1 MLELVLRKGQ
11 HLGMEPEVV
20 RTEMLQRR
28 MAQSPE
34 AVRRASEVVV
44 RRLLTLPELAGS
56 LRIGAYLGVRGE
68 VDPSALRHEDR
79 LEVALPVT
87 TAGEPLRFVV
97 PAGPLEEGPY
107 GIRQPGEGTEVT
119 PLELDVVVV
128 PAVAVDRRGHRVG
141 HGAGFYDRTFADRR
155 KHTPPPVLI
164 GVCHSFQVV
173 EHLNARPWDVPLD
186 LVVTE
191 AGVIRPG
198 MAHSGARMG
207 ED

>member
-1 MLELVLRKGQ
+1 MLDLALQKGQ
-11 HLGMEPEVV
+11 HLCMEPDIV
-20 RTEMLQRR
+20 RIQMLERR

-44 RRLLTLPELAGS
+44 QRLLALPELVGS

-68 VDPSALRHEDR
+68 VDPSALRHVDR

-97 PAGPLEEGPY
+97 PAGPLEQGPY

-155 KHTPPPVLI
+155 KDTPPPVLI

-173 EHLNARPWDVPLD
+173 EHLDAKPWDVPLD

-191 AGVIRPG
+191 AGIIRPG

>member
-1 MLELVLRKGQ
+1 MLDLLLRKGQ
-11 HLGMEPEVV
+11 HLGMEPEIV

-44 RRLLTLPELAGS
+44 RRLLALPELAGRI
-56 LRIGAYLGVRGE
+56 RIGAYLGVRGE
-68 VDPSALRHEDR
+68 VDPSPLCHVDR

-87 TAGEPLRFVV
+87 MVGEPLRFVV
-97 PAGPLEEGPY
+97 PSGPLEEGPY
-107 GIRQPGEGTEVT
+107 GILQPGEGTEVA
-119 PLELDVVVV
+119 PLELDVVVL
-128 PAVAVDRRGHRVG
+128 PAVAVDRSGHRVG

-164 GVCHSFQVV
+164 GVCHSFQMV
-173 EHLNARPWDVPLD
+173 EHLDARSWDVPLD

>member
-1 MLELVLRKGQ
+1 MLDLALQKGQ
-11 HLGMEPEVV
+11 HLCMEPDIV
-20 RTEMLQRR
+20 RTEMLERR

-56 LRIGAYLGVRGE
+56 LRIGAYLGIRGE
-68 VDPSALRHEDR
+68 VDPSALLHGER

-119 PLELDVVVV
+119 PLDLDVVVV
-128 PAVAVDRRGHRVG
+128 PAVAVDRAGHRVG
-141 HGAGFYDRTFADRR
+141 HGAGCYARTVADRR
-155 KHTPPPVLI
+155 KHTPPPVLS
-164 GVCHSFQVV
+164 GGGHSFQMV
-173 EHLNARPWDVPLD
+173 EHLDARSWDVPLD

>member
-1 MLELVLRKGQ
+1 MLDLALQKGQ
-11 HLGMEPEVV
+11 HLCMEPDIV
-20 RTEMLQRR
+20 RTEMLERR

-44 RRLLTLPELAGS
+44 RRLLALPELAGS

-68 VDPSALRHEDR
+68 VDPSALRHVDR

-173 EHLNARPWDVPLD
+173 EHLDARPWDVPLD

-198 MAHSGARMG
+198 MAHSGAPMG

>member
-1 MLELVLRKGQ
+1 MLELALRKGQ
-11 HLGMEPEVV
+11 HLSMEPDIA
-20 RTEMLQRR
+20 RIEMLERR
-28 MAQSPE
+28 MAQSRE

-44 RRLLTLPELAGS
+44 RRLLALPELAGS

-68 VDPSALRHEDR
+68 VDPSALRHVDR

-97 PAGPLEEGPY
+97 PAGPLEQGPY

-155 KHTPPPVLI
+155 EDTPPPVLI

-173 EHLNARPWDVPLD
+173 EHLDAKPWDVPLD

-191 AGVIRPG
+191 AGIIRPG

>member
-1 MLELVLRKGQ
+1 MLELALRKGQ
-11 HLGMEPEVV
+11 HLCMEPDIA
-20 RTEMLQRR
+20 RTEMLERR
-28 MAQSPE
+28 MALSPE

-56 LRIGAYLGVRGE
+56 LRIGAYLGIRGE
-68 VDPSALRHEDR
+68 VDPSALRHVAR

-107 GIRQPGEGTEVT
+107 GIRQPGEGTEVN

>member
-1 MLELVLRKGQ
+1 
-11 HLGMEPEVV
+11 
-20 RTEMLQRR
+20 

-44 RRLLTLPELAGS
+44 RRLLALPELAGS

-68 VDPSALRHEDR
+68 VDPSALRHVDR

-97 PAGPLEEGPY
+97 PAGPLEQGPY

-155 KHTPPPVLI
+155 KDTPPPVLI
-164 GVCHSFQVV
+164 GICHSFQVV
-173 EHLNARPWDVPLD
+173 EHLDAKPWDVPLD

-191 AGVIRPG
+191 AGIIRPG

>member
-1 MLELVLRKGQ
+1 MLELALRKGQ
-11 HLGMEPEVV
+11 HLCMEPDIA
-20 RTEMLQRR
+20 RIEMLERR

-44 RRLLTLPELAGS
+44 RRLLALPELAGS
-56 LRIGAYLGVRGE
+56 FRIGAYLGVRGE
-68 VDPSALRHEDR
+68 VDPSALRHVDR

-97 PAGPLEEGPY
+97 PAGPLEQGPY

-155 KHTPPPVLI
+155 KDTPPPVLI
-164 GVCHSFQVV
+164 GICHSFQVV
-173 EHLNARPWDVPLD
+173 EHLDAKPWDVPLD

-191 AGVIRPG
+191 AGIIRPG

>member
-1 MLELVLRKGQ
+1 MLELALQKGQ
-11 HLGMEPEVV
+11 HLCMEADIA
-20 RTEMLQRR
+20 RTEMLERR

-56 LRIGAYLGVRGE
+56 LRIGAYLGIRGE
-68 VDPSALRHEDR
+68 VDPSALRHVAR

-119 PLELDVVVV
+119 PLPLDAVVV
-128 PAVAVDRRGHRVG
+128 PAVAVDRRGNRVG

-155 KHTPPPVLI
+155 NHTPPPVLI

-173 EHLNARPWDVPLD
+173 EHLDARPWDVPLD

>member
-1 MLELVLRKGQ
+1 MLELALRKGQ
-11 HLGMEPEVV
+11 HLCMEPDIA
-20 RTEMLQRR
+20 RIEMLERR

-34 AVRRASEVVV
+34 TVRRASEVVV
-44 RRLLTLPELAGS
+44 RRLLALPELAGS

-68 VDPSALRHEDR
+68 VDPSALRHVDR

-97 PAGPLEEGPY
+97 PAGPLEQGPY

-155 KHTPPPVLI
+155 KDTPPPVLI
-164 GVCHSFQVV
+164 GICHSFQVV
-173 EHLNARPWDVPLD
+173 EHLDAKPWDVPLD

-191 AGVIRPG
+191 AGIIRPG

>member
-1 MLELVLRKGQ
+1 MLDLALQKGQ
-11 HLGMEPEVV
+11 HLCMDPDIA
-20 RTEMLQRR
+20 RAEMLERR
-28 MAQSPE
+28 MAQSSE

-44 RRLLTLPELAGS
+44 RRLLALPELAGS

-68 VDPSALRHEDR
+68 VDPSALRQVDR

-97 PAGPLEEGPY
+97 PA
-107 GIRQPGEGTEVT
+107 
-119 PLELDVVVV
+119 
-128 PAVAVDRRGHRVG
+128 VAVDRRGNRVG

-164 GVCHSFQVV
+164 GVCHSFQMV
-173 EHLNARPWDVPLD
+173 EHLDARSWDVPLD

>member
-1 MLELVLRKGQ
+1 MLELALRKGQ
-11 HLGMEPEVV
+11 HLCMEPDIA
-20 RTEMLQRR
+20 RIEMLERR

-34 AVRRASEVVV
+34 TVRRASEVVV
-44 RRLLTLPELAGS
+44 RRLLALPELAGS

-68 VDPSALRHEDR
+68 VDPSALRHVDR

-97 PAGPLEEGPY
+97 PAGPLEQGPY

-119 PLELDVVVV
+119 PLALDVVVV

-155 KHTPPPVLI
+155 KDTPPPVLI
-164 GVCHSFQVV
+164 GICHSFQVV
-173 EHLNARPWDVPLD
+173 EHLDAKPWDVPLD

-191 AGVIRPG
+191 AGIIRPG

>member
-1 MLELVLRKGQ
+1 MLELALRKGQ
-11 HLGMEPEVV
+11 HLCMEPDIV
-20 RTEMLQRR
+20 RTEMLERR

-44 RRLLTLPELAGS
+44 QRLLALPELVGS

-68 VDPSALRHEDR
+68 VDPSALRHVDR

-97 PAGPLEEGPY
+97 PAGPLEQGPY

-155 KHTPPPVLI
+155 KDTPPPVLI

-173 EHLNARPWDVPLD
+173 EHLDAKPWDVPLD

-191 AGVIRPG
+191 AGIIRPG

>member
-44 RRLLTLPELAGS
+44 RRLLALPELAGR

-68 VDPSALRHEDR
+68 VDPSALCHVDH

-87 TAGEPLRFVV
+87 TVGEPLRFVV
-97 PAGPLEEGPY
+97 PSGPLEEGPY
-107 GIRQPGEGTEVT
+107 GILQPGEGTEVV
-119 PLELDVVVV
+119 PLDLDVVVL
-128 PAVAVDRRGHRVG
+128 PAVAVDRSGHRVG

-155 KHTPPPVLI
+155 DRTPPPVLI

-173 EHLNARPWDVPLD
+173 ENLDAGPWDVPLD
-186 LVVTE
+186 LVVTD
-191 AGVIRPG
+191 AGIIRPG
-198 MAHSGARMG
+198 MAHSRARMG